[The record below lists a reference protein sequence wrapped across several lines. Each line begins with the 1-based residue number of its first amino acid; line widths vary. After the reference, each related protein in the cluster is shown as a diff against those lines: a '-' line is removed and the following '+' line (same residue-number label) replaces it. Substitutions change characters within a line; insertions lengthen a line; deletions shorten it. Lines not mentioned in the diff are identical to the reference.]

1 MAARKTA
8 HVTEVPAPRSTRII
22 TCANHKGGTG
32 KTTTAVNVSAGLAL
46 LTKQRVLLVDCDPR
60 GHASIA
66 LGVDIEHVRY
76 SVTDLLTGAMTDV
89 QALCWETGDNLKLLP
104 ANATLQD
111 VKPELWRSAEGRLR
125 LKQALHPLRDA
136 FDFILIDTPPTL
148 GLWTQAPLVAST
160 ELLIP
165 VDVGY
170 FALEGLRQL
179 LDAIARLQQ
188 EVPLTLESTH
198 ILLTKFDARTTFSA
212 HVRALLRERCGAAAL
227 HTVIHGNVALV
238 RAQMARQ
245 SIFAYDR
252 TSRGAQDYQ
261 HVVEELLGTPAP
273 WRPAAPSSR
282 SGARGLTRWW
292 CTSGW
297 SDERRVGLH
306 TQAGGWLRRARRAMT
321 GQRGVQ
327 STLPPVQK
335 RVVRRVPDA
344 RHDCPS
350 DPPCNCQDADRH
362 ARAVCETVERTLR
375 GLPFT
380 APRWNGVGPGP
391 RAPRQTGSPASAV
404 RATY

>member
-198 ILLTKFDARTTFSA
+198 ILLTKFDAKTTFSA
-212 HVRALLRERCGAAAL
+212 HVRALLRERCGAEAL

-238 RAQMARQ
+238 RTQMARQ
-245 SIFAYDR
+245 SIFAYDH

-261 HVVEELLGTPAP
+261 QVVEELLGT
-273 WRPAAPSSR
+273 SSAVAS
-282 SGARGLTRWW
+282 SGTVSPFRNQRRG
-292 CTSGW
+292 
-297 SDERRVGLH
+297 
-306 TQAGGWLRRARRAMT
+306 
-321 GQRGVQ
+321 
-327 STLPPVQK
+327 
-335 RVVRRVPDA
+335 
-344 RHDCPS
+344 
-350 DPPCNCQDADRH
+350 
-362 ARAVCETVERTLR
+362 
-375 GLPFT
+375 
-380 APRWNGVGPGP
+380 
-391 RAPRQTGSPASAV
+391 PASLKAHKSGRV
-404 RATY
+404 AQADSL